1 MTKDDMLALV
11 RSVAVPEDVEQGMS
25 HAYDLGV
32 EWERARIEKILSAF
46 DLGSK
51 IPFETFVNI
60 LDDIRGGVQYP

>member
-32 EWERARIEKILSAF
+32 DWERARVEKILF
-46 DLGSK
+46 LWIEDRQ
-51 IPFETFVNI
+51 NI
-60 LDDIRGGVQYP
+60 AELKDVLRDIQNGVQYP

>member
-32 EWERARIEKILSAF
+32 DWERARVEKILRECEV
-46 DLGSK
+46 DK
-51 IPFETFVNI
+51 DVVNDVLSGLI
-60 LDDIRGGVQYP
+60 YP